1 MNRLQRWLGETVVA
15 HRGWEMVLMRLLFA
29 WLVWRLLPVEVVY
42 VAQPVP
48 NGWGHWIDF
57 TFLADAERWR
67 LLRLGAG
74 IALLIYVS
82 GAVPVLSLGWP
93 ALLLTAFGTLE
104 NSQGAIGH
112 HLQLASM
119 VALAQWIVYLTKVRE
134 GLREVFWPRL
144 AHHQLAVHWAK
155 LVIVAG
161 YVTSACVKLIASG
174 GLWLVQLPDISLQL
188 IKTHANVYYD
198 TLRPAEGWVATRLPY
213 FISEH
218 PNLTRLFFAPGLVLE
233 LIAFVALAGRGKAL
247 LLGGGL
253 LAMHWLV
260 RAVMNLSFSSH
271 EWLLIIFLLNVP
283 YWTWRSGALT
293 KSKFSPPKRSDA

>member
-15 HRGWEMVLMRLLFA
+15 HAGWEMGLMRLLFA

-57 TFLADAERWR
+57 TFLADAEVWR
-67 LLRLGAG
+67 LLRWGAG
-74 IALLIYVS
+74 IALLFYVV
-82 GAVPVLSLGWP
+82 GAAPVLSLGWP

-112 HLQLASM
+112 HLQLTCM
-119 VALAQWIVYLTKVRE
+119 VALAQWIVYLTKVRQ
-134 GLREVFWPRL
+134 GMLKMLWPSL
-144 AHHQLAVHWAK
+144 TDHQLAVHWAK

-198 TLRPAEGWVATRLPY
+198 TLRPAEGWVATKLPY

-233 LIAFVALAGRGKAL
+233 LIAFVALAGRGKAF
-247 LLGGGL
+247 LLGAGL
-253 LAMHWLV
+253 LVMHWLV
-260 RAVMNLSFSSH
+260 RAVMNLSFGSH
-271 EWLLIIFLLNVP
+271 EWLLIIFLLNLP
-283 YWTWRSGALT
+283 YWASRAFEAVKSGFVARA
-293 KSKFSPPKRSDA
+293 SSEV